1 MCCFFCLQI
10 SEIHSNEKLA
20 IVVGGT
26 NYYIESLLW
35 KVLVQYDCNVKPAE
49 PAALNSVAADKSATQ
64 ELTKL
69 SNDEL
74 MKQLEAVD
82 PDTALRLH
90 PNDRR
95 KILRYEFHD
104 CKPDLI

>member
-1 MCCFFCLQI
+1 MLFCTTCLTVFFLVCLQI
-10 SEIHSNEKLA
+10 SEIDSKQKLA

-35 KVLVQYDCNVKPAE
+35 KVLVQYDCSSAAA
-49 PAALNSVAADKSATQ
+49 PAAAPNSVAADKSATL
-64 ELTKL
+64 ELAKL
-69 SNDEL
+69 PNDEL
-74 MKQLEAVD
+74 MRRLEAAD

-95 KILRYEFHD
+95 KLLR
-104 CKPDLI
+104 